1 MQRKGNKILPW
12 TILSISILAIV
23 IGIIIN
29 SIQKDE
35 SPPRPGPSPRIP
47 KVNLIIQSN
56 VGGAEV
62 YLDNQQKAIVSDT
75 HHRAMLFNLVPKTYQ
90 IMLKK
95 QGYIEWAET
104 VEITGQTISQTIEI
118 YLQPK

>member
-12 TILSISILAIV
+12 SILSISILAIV

-75 HHRAMLFNLVPKTYQ
+75 HHRAMLFNLAPKTYQ

-118 YLQPK
+118 YLRPK